1 MSTSIAATLNA
12 FAKLRHSQ
20 KIPDHLLKDNPQRNG
35 SEFDPNTYFDVLKQ
49 LRMADGFVLDY
60 AYSYCSSGAEPRL
73 YARRKD
79 STRVMT
85 RRDAG
90 EWSASSQLITY
101 LVADGS
107 PESFI
112 ELVAFH
118 HMASQFY
125 LYWHA
130 GYKDV
135 SILTRP
141 MLIDPANPEESDIDP
156 TELTQEQIDGFHRL
170 SAAPSATLTGD
181 VAIVD
186 YCRFSDF
193 SGLTRVRAS
202 YRRQATHLLYDVEVI
217 GEVDYRCSICF

>member
-1 MSTSIAATLNA
+1 MSTSIADTLNA

-20 KIPDHLLKDNPQRNG
+20 EIPDHLLKENPQRNG
-35 SEFDPNTYFDVLKQ
+35 SEFDPNTYFDVLTR

-85 RRDAG
+85 LKDAN
-90 EWSASSQLITY
+90 EWHTSSQLLNY

-112 ELVAFH
+112 EFVAFH

-130 GYKDV
+130 GYKDDRV
-135 SILTRP
+135 LTAP
-141 MLIDPANPEESDIDP
+141 MVIDPAKPKESDIEP
-156 TELTQEQIDGFHRL
+156 AELTQEDIDAFHSI
-170 SAAPSATLTGD
+170 SAAPSVTLKGD
-181 VAIVD
+181 IAIVD
-186 YCRFSDF
+186 YCRFSNF
-193 SGLTRVRAS
+193 RGLKRVRAS
-202 YRRQATHLLYDVEVI
+202 YCRQPPHLLYDVEVI